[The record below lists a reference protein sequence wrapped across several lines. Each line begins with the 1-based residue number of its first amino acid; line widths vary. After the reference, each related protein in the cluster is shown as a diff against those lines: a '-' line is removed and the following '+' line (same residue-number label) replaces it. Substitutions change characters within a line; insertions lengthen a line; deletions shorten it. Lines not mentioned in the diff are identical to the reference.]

1 MAFMS
6 STISAHK
13 DLFLVSDDLED
24 AFLMPHLALP
34 VGQYDEDEDHGDL
47 QGQVDCYLSEY
58 NLSEF
63 EVVEKFW
70 GQLSA
75 PGYMDRTDFV
85 LGDSQAEVAQ
95 QLLDLYFEGRDPD
108 YMDEVE
114 REDMAWLESIAQGE
128 EP

>member
-24 AFLMPHLALP
+24 ALLMPHLALP
-34 VGQYDEDEDHGDL
+34 VGPYDEDEDHGDL
-47 QGQVDCYLSEY
+47 QEQVDHYLSEY

-85 LGDSQAEVAQ
+85 LGDSQAEAAQ
-95 QLLDLYFEGRDPD
+95 QLLDLYFDGRDPD